1 MARKAKLEP
10 VETDNGWR
18 LNIPAKLSSEG
29 KRERYFFKT
38 KKEALAKAAT
48 LKKEREEFGNQ
59 ARAISPALA
68 EQAHKAAKMLEPFGV
83 SLLEAV
89 ADYAQREGKKRASK
103 PIEEAL
109 AAFRKDRETV
119 ARKGKVI
126 SAKQAKNYRLRAEK
140 FISDFGGRLMAD
152 ISCDEIETHLN
163 KTTSGPG
170 GFDEQLK
177 YTRTIW
183 RWCARP
189 KQGWCDAEILADIEP
204 QGDGQ
209 GEIGVLTAKQAE
221 ALLAAAIVHQPD
233 TVPAFAVALF
243 TGMRQAEIAR
253 LIPQDFTEDGIT
265 VPAMSA
271 KTKRRRYIHMSEP
284 LASWLKAYPIEETV
298 CPPDWPRKYRY
309 VRRMAGFRVWSDLA
323 KPQQPPKKL
332 PVWPNN
338 ALRHTAAT
346 VSVNLGKPLE
356 ALVFEHGH
364 TGGLEMLK
372 RHYLGAMP
380 KREALEIW
388 ALTPAKV
395 KAKAKK
401 QAKSSR
407 KESAA

>member
-18 LNIPAKLSSEG
+18 LNIPAKLSSDG
-29 KRERYFFKT
+29 KRQRYHFKT
-38 KKEALAKAAT
+38 KKKALAKAAT
-48 LKKEREEFGNQ
+48 IKAEREEFGNQ
-59 ARAISPALA
+59 ALAISPALA
-68 EQAHKAAKMLEPFGV
+68 EQAHKAATLLEPFGV
-83 SLLEAV
+83 SIIDAV
-89 ADYAQREGKKRASK
+89 ADYVEREGRKRASL
-103 PIEEAL
+103 PIEDAL
-109 AAFRKDRETV
+109 AAFRADRETV

-126 SAKQAKNYRLRAEK
+126 SSKQAKNYRLRAEK
-140 FISDFGGRLMAD
+140 FIADFGGRLITD
-152 ISCDEIETHLN
+152 ITGEEIESHLN

-170 GFDEQLK
+170 AFDEQLK

-189 KQGWCDAEILADIEP
+189 KQGWCDANVLADIEA

-221 ALLAAAIVHQPD
+221 ALLGAAVEHQPD
-233 TVPAFAVALF
+233 TIPAFAVALF

-253 LIPQDFTEDGIT
+253 LSPQDFTEDGIT

-271 KTKRRRYIHMSEP
+271 KTKRRRFIQMSDP
-284 LASWLKAYPIEETV
+284 LAAWLAAYPIRDYV
-298 CPPDWPRKYRY
+298 CPPDWPRKYRH

-323 KPQQPPKKL
+323 SPQTPPNKL
-332 PVWPNN
+332 PLWPNN

-346 VSVNLGKPLE
+346 VSVNLGKAVE
-356 ALVFEHGH
+356 ILVFEHGH

-380 KREALEIW
+380 KREALAIW
-388 ALTPAKV
+388 GLTPDRV
-395 KAKAKK
+395 K
-401 QAKSSR
+401 QAMNKPKGR
-407 KESAA
+407 KKKEVA